1 MKANKNGTFRNDLK
15 AYGLMGAK
23 FYAIVEHTA
32 SKFKSKKNTMQN
44 GGLYELKEIGPEFFT
59 NGKYFVEV
67 VTDKGTFV
75 AKHNLGV
82 LLSKQT
88 GTPSGVPLSFH
99 KPWKTQTNGMMR

>member
-1 MKANKNGTFRNDLK
+1 MKANKNGTFRLNDLK

-23 FYAIVEHTA
+23 FYAIVEHNRIQM
-32 SKFKSKKNTMQN
+32 FKSKKNTMQN

-82 LLSKQT
+82 LLS
-88 GTPSGVPLSFH
+88 
-99 KPWKTQTNGMMR
+99 